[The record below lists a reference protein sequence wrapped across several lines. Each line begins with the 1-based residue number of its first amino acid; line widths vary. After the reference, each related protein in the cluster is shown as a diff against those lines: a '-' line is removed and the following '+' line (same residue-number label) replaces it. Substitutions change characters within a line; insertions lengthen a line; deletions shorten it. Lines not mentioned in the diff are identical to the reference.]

1 MRSPPLT
8 TSELVTVQRIDTFT
22 YLAGDM
28 NSSIK
33 CYQNGRNSTFLT
45 STQKINQDKNKTLCF
60 AAKNVQN

>member
-28 NSSIK
+28 AVNSEEL
-33 CYQNGRNSTFLT
+33 LT
-45 STQKINQDKNKTLCF
+45 LWAEDFEK
-60 AAKNVQN
+60 